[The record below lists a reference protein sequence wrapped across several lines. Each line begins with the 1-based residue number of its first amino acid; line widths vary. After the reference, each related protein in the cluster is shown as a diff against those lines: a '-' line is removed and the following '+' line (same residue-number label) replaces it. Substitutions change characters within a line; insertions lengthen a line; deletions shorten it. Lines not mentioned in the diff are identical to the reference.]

1 MLQGMARTQFS
12 GSSRKKRGPLK
23 RPTTT
28 TCRRSP
34 DMRARRASPR
44 VSLPAMA
51 LTSALSMPTLGG
63 VFAIAGGSSA
73 PGPILA
79 PGALGSKAPGGVLS
93 CDAKY
98 AFVQSNI
105 GDPTWMH
112 LADGQKRMVCEVRPP
127 SAQIRLRGGTQR
139 LTACQQGGAAG
150 RSDAAE
156 NCKPS
161 HTLSLRSAAL
171 HMLEFGAPPALFLY
185 FVMAVI
191 SNPNSSVELVTFCTA
206 AAAAMAAETVTFPMD
221 ALKASMQLK
230 NRDKQ
235 AENTPSLSRLERMGL
250 FYYGLRAAL
259 FRTIPYTGTRMMMYG
274 VFKTLLAVEGAP
286 QSALVLATLA
296 TAAGVLSQLII
307 SPMDLFKVRMQS
319 DAARVRRGQEPIYDS
334 LPQLMARTCRQEG
347 LQGLWTGC
355 KVNAMRA
362 GVMNIADLAVTDVV
376 RSFVGPS
383 ALGQLAVSAVTG
395 ISVVV
400 LGCPVDTVRSKLMAE
415 GPSSQ
420 QPRYNGIMDTVHK
433 TWMERGVGGFY
444 SSIVPMYLRE
454 GPYYFI
460 LWNVLAVLRHLR
472 TVALQ

>member
-1 MLQGMARTQFS
+1 
-12 GSSRKKRGPLK
+12 
-23 RPTTT
+23 
-28 TCRRSP
+28 
-34 DMRARRASPR
+34 
-44 VSLPAMA
+44 MA

-73 PGPILA
+73 PGPLLA
-79 PGALGSKAPGGVLS
+79 RGALGSKAPEAVLS

-98 AFVQSNI
+98 FARRHAFVQSNI

-112 LADGQKRMVCEVRPP
+112 LADGQKRRVCEGRPP
-127 SAQIRLRGGTQR
+127 SAQTRLRGGTQR
-139 LTACQQGGAAG
+139 LTAWRQAG
-150 RSDAAE
+150 PSDAAE
-156 NCKPS
+156 ICKPS
-161 HTLSLRSAAL
+161 HTLSFRSAAL
-171 HMLEFGAPPALFLY
+171 HMLEFGVPPALFLY

-235 AENTPSLSRLERMGL
+235 AADAPSLSRLERMGL

-307 SPMDLFKVRMQS
+307 SPMDLFKIRMQS

-395 ISVVV
+395 VSVVV

-420 QPRYNGIMDTVHK
+420 QPRYNGIMDTVRK